1 LRHFSNRVSNCP
13 LSRAVS
19 NYASQNYGKDISR
32 PKKAY
37 DDTHDTDLKYGA
49 VPAGNMLMVG
59 NPATKGACFKGKL
72 LPMLLT
78 VVAKY
83 LVKRR
88 QNFPDAV
95 FTINARCSARGV

>member
-1 LRHFSNRVSNCP
+1 
-13 LSRAVS
+13 
-19 NYASQNYGKDISR
+19 
-32 PKKAY
+32 
-37 DDTHDTDLKYGA
+37 
-49 VPAGNMLMVG
+49 MLMVG

-95 FTINARCSARGV
+95 FTINARH